1 MIDLIQEGKVIVIY
15 TVTEVKHKVD
25 SLLKEFETNNV
36 YEICQQLNIY
46 VFTRPLGRIDG
57 FLQYYKNNEDKEFFF
72 IHVNEK
78 IEDKLF
84 TIARELGMYFL
95 CKTRVVIEQ
104 CTKLILGEDGLNH
117 LADIFAS
124 ELLGNGLKKK
134 CVIGA

>member
-1 MIDLIQEGKVIVIY
+1 MIDLIQEGKVIIIY

-36 YEICQQLNIY
+36 YEICQQLNICI
-46 VFTRPLGRIDG
+46 FARPLGPIDAC
-57 FLQYYKNNEDKEFFF
+57 LQYYKNEEDKEFFF
-72 IHVNEK
+72 IHVNEV

-84 TIARELGMYFL
+84 TIARELGLYFL
-95 CKTRVVIEQ
+95 CKTRSLFEKSG
-104 CTKLILGEDGLNH
+104 KLALVEDGLIH

-134 CVIGA
+134 YVIGA

>member
-15 TVTEVKHKVD
+15 TVTEVKHKVE

-36 YEICQQLNIY
+36 YKICQQLNICILPQ
-46 VFTRPLGRIDG
+46 PLGRLDG
-57 FLQYYKNNEDKEFFF
+57 SLQYYKNEEDKEIFI
-72 IHVNEK
+72 IHVNEM

-84 TIARELGMYFL
+84 TIARELGLYFL
-95 CKTRVVIEQ
+95 CKTRALLEHCGRFVLV
-104 CTKLILGEDGLNH
+104 EDGLVH
-117 LADIFAS
+117 LASVFAS